1 VSQGRVARLRARGQR
16 RLSRHP
22 RLAGLVDHGR
32 RAWGRAGDVLWAR
45 LAGAVTYFGF
55 LSLFPVL
62 ALGFAILGVV
72 AAHRPELRASVEDA
86 VSQAFP
92 GLVGSG
98 PQQVSLDALATAA
111 TSAGIIGALGLL
123 YAGTGFADALRDA
136 LHVVFGTST
145 QTMNIVVKKA
155 RSVVALAVVGSLLL
169 LSAVA
174 STLATSATSWL
185 LRLAGLDGSTWA
197 DLALRLLG
205 IGVGLLLDMAVLA
218 AAFRFMSGAAPSWR
232 AMRGGV
238 LLGAVG
244 LEVLKLL
251 AGRLLVGTV
260 SNPVYA
266 SFAVLVGLLVW
277 INFSAR
283 VVLLA
288 AAWVAVGD
296 GLPLR
301 AGAGVSP
308 WAARESAAEPASPRP
323 APVAPSA
330 SSGSRRRRTVA
341 AGAVLLG
348 LAYVRGRRDGARS
361 AVREGTPDRSR
372 SG

>member
-1 VSQGRVARLRARGQR
+1 MGRLRARGQR
-16 RLSRHP
+16 WLGRHP
-22 RLAGLVDHGR
+22 RLAHPVHRGA
-32 RAWGRAGDVLWAR
+32 RAWRRAGDVLWAR

-72 AAHRPELRASVEDA
+72 AAQRPELRSSVEDA

-98 PQQVSLDALATAA
+98 PQQVSVDALGAAA
-111 TSAGIIGALGLL
+111 TSAGVIGALGLL

-136 LHVVFGTST
+136 LHVVFGTDT
-145 QTMNIVVKKA
+145 QSMNFVVKKA

-185 LRLAGLDGSTWA
+185 LKLADLSGSFWA

-205 IGVGLLLDMAVLA
+205 IGVGLLLDMAVLT
-218 AAFRFMSGAAPSWR
+218 AAFRFMSGARPSWR

-238 LLGAVG
+238 LVGAVG

-277 INFSAR
+277 INLSAR

-296 GLPLR
+296 GLPL
-301 AGAGVSP
+301 GEGVGVSP
-308 WAARESAAEPASPRP
+308 WAAREPAGPQVPAQPGP
-323 APVAPSA
+323 APVPAPA
-330 SSGSRRRRTVA
+330 SRRRRVVV
-341 AGAVLLG
+341 AGALLLG
-348 LAYVRGRRDGARS
+348 VAYVRGRRDGARS
-361 AVREGTPDRSR
+361 AVEMREGTPDPHR